1 MAENA
6 FYFYVFQSIHFRD
19 FFGKTFRR
27 RLTQPMKT
35 GVDFDVNFGFFLQF
49 SGDFIQLFRLRQ
61 GEYSLGDILLC
72 GKVKKAVRRMT
83 EDKEGIIRIGLSQFQ
98 SFCQRSYSQIGGSAF
113 HQYRRDA
120 DAAVTVSVGFDHC
133 HDGHIRAG

>member
-1 MAENA
+1 
-6 FYFYVFQSIHFRD
+6 
-19 FFGKTFRR
+19 
-27 RLTQPMKT
+27 MKT

-83 EDKEGIIRIGLSQFQ
+83 EDKEGIIRIGFS
-98 SFCQRSYSQIGGSAF
+98 
-113 HQYRRDA
+113 
-120 DAAVTVSVGFDHC
+120 
-133 HDGHIRAG
+133 